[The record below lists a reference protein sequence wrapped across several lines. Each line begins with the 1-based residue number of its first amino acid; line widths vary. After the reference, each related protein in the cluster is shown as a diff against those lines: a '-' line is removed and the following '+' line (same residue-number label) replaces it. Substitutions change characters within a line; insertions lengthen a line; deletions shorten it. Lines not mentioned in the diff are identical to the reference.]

1 MKKETLLEVVSE
13 LIGHTEP
20 HGDTDVDKIRYEN
33 QEKIIVLVKNGLED
47 LIKNSEYR
55 NCKTYSTSQIGGR
68 AYEALEKIHQMIENS
83 LSEDNS

>member
-20 HGDTDVDKIRYEN
+20 HGDIDIDKIRYEN
-33 QEKIIVLVKNGLED
+33 QEKIIALVENGLKD
-47 LIKNSEYR
+47 LIKNSECR
-55 NCKTYSTSQIGGR
+55 NCKVYSVSQIGGK
-68 AYEALEKIHQMIENS
+68 AYEALERMHQIIENS